1 MFNKNYFSSLG
12 FLILSITIILSILF
26 VKWAFYPLSH
36 EKAEQEEQ
44 LGHHYLKD
52 RKAVEALKHFLNAA
66 RIEDDNISR
75 SRRYRCVGSTSFNK
89 EDKKKY
95 YNLALKY
102 NPNNQN
108 AKNELKL
115 LLNTIKEVEN

>member
-1 MFNKNYFSSLG
+1 MFNKNYFSSFG
-12 FLILSITIILSILF
+12 FLILSITIILSGLF
-26 VKWAFYPLSH
+26 VKWALCPLNH

-44 LGHHYLKD
+44 LGHQYLKE
-52 RKAVEALKHFLNAA
+52 RKPVEALKHFLNAA

-115 LLNTIKEVEN
+115 LLNTIKEAEN